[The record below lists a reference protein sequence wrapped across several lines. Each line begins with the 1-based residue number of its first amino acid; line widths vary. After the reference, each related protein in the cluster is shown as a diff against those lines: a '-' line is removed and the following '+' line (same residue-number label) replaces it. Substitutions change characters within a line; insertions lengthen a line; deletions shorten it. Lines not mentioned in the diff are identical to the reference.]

1 MLGAHCPFA
10 TAPLM
15 PPSATA
21 TLPGRRSTARIAA
34 RLGRASTWR
43 NVLRALAVGAF
54 TLADIGDRRAR
65 AAIQYGMPE
74 AAVNVESPIGSGDG
88 FALPGFVDKGA
99 EGIKTFLCRYS
110 AARTLS
116 DVMATTPDGE

>member
-1 MLGAHCPFA
+1 MRQAVIPFFLGAAMASSLGGCR
-10 TAPLM
+10 
-15 PPSATA
+15 SADGTA
-21 TLPGRRSTARIAA
+21 TPTDAA
-34 RLGRASTWR
+34 MRAEC
-43 NVLRALAVGAF
+43 RAG
-54 TLADIGDRRAR
+54 

-74 AAVNVESPIGSGDG
+74 AVVNVESPVGPGDGGG
-88 FALPGFVDKGA
+88 FALPGSVDEGA